1 MKRIPTTDLKPGMFT
16 ARPVRTAAG
25 QIILDEGC
33 LLSAQT
39 ILHIRDYSIPEVW
52 IRDSS
57 DSSGGLH
64 DYLQKQYA
72 PVRSR
77 SERIRQSE
85 EYKIFSQK
93 FDSCTT
99 MLHTALNDCILRA
112 KKLETDKL
120 LAGTLDLF
128 ASHTTTLSMFD
139 MLHNLRQIDD
149 STYAH
154 SVGKSRIPASI
165 IGKPGRLTSEEFEQI
180 KRHPL
185 LGYELL
191 KNQPLDPHIKNAA
204 LMHHERCDGSGYPFG
219 LYASDIDDYASIIA
233 VADVYDAMTADRCY
247 RLGLCPFEVIA
258 QFEQEGLQRYKP
270 RYILTFLEHIAH
282 TYLHNRVLLNNGQTG
297 EIIFIN
303 KRLTRPTIQIAP
315 SRFINLEEHPELY
328 IQAII

>member
-1 MKRIPTTDLKPGMFT
+1 MRRPSCTSVTIPY
-16 ARPVRTAAG
+16 R
-25 QIILDEGC
+25 
-33 LLSAQT
+33 
-39 ILHIRDYSIPEVW
+39 

-154 SVGKSRIPASI
+154 SVNVAIISRMLGNWLGFSEDAQNTLTLCGLLHDIGKSRIPASI

>member
-1 MKRIPTTDLKPGMFT
+1 MSQYDRGDVYETNTQTDLKPGMFT

-52 IRDSS
+52 IGDSS

-120 LAGTLDLF
+120 LCRDPGFVCVAYY
-128 ASHTTTLSMFD
+128 HTF
-139 MLHNLRQIDD
+139 H
-149 STYAH
+149 
-154 SVGKSRIPASI
+154 V
-165 IGKPGRLTSEEFEQI
+165 
-180 KRHPL
+180 RH
-185 LGYELL
+185 
-191 KNQPLDPHIKNAA
+191 
-204 LMHHERCDGSGYPFG
+204 
-219 LYASDIDDYASIIA
+219 
-233 VADVYDAMTADRCY
+233 
-247 RLGLCPFEVIA
+247 
-258 QFEQEGLQRYKP
+258 
-270 RYILTFLEHIAH
+270 
-282 TYLHNRVLLNNGQTG
+282 
-297 EIIFIN
+297 
-303 KRLTRPTIQIAP
+303 AP
-315 SRFINLEEHPELY
+315 
-328 IQAII
+328 